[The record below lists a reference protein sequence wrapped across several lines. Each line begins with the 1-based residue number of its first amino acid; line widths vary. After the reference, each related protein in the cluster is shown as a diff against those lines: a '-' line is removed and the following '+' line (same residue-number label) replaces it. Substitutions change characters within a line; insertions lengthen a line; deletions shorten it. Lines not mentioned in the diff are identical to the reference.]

1 MKNCSNSGKI
11 SISGNIEGDAF
22 IAAGVAANIGKT
34 TSCRNSGAITVLAIG
49 NGQMNESSIAAGVAA
64 EVETA
69 VSCSNT
75 GKVSMKA
82 TIEAVDPNKV
92 GGVFGSVV
100 KSASKCYNKGTVSYS
115 GKSHRGVEAGG
126 LSAYAYKINQSYNK
140 GSVTVKMTGTK
151 KAEDNKIGGICGETL
166 DMRNCYNTGSVTA
179 TGKAFVGGISGYARP
194 WDEKTVNN
202 YNTGKVKAATKG
214 AFKGQVIGGL

>member
-1 MKNCSNSGKI
+1 MRMAAGIVAYSYGGGTFTNCKNSADVTVTNAAEGSTIAGVASYIGSEASMKNCSNSGKI

-34 TSCRNSGAITVLAIG
+34 TSCRNSGAITVSAIG

-100 KSASKCYNKGTVSYS
+100 NRQANAITRVQSATAANPTEVLRPADSVHMPIKSTSPT
-115 GKSHRGVEAGG
+115 
-126 LSAYAYKINQSYNK
+126 
-140 GSVTVKMTGTK
+140 TK
-151 KAEDNKIGGICGETL
+151 ALLPLK
-166 DMRNCYNTGSVTA
+166 
-179 TGKAFVGGISGYARP
+179 
-194 WDEKTVNN
+194 
-202 YNTGKVKAATKG
+202 
-214 AFKGQVIGGL
+214 